1 MKHIL
6 TYDQLLLESENTF
19 EYRPLLKLLQCRFTS
34 DRKHVMFEGTCYSCE
49 TGEISPLNEEW
60 SWSDILHAG
69 ADVLSAGL
77 DFVVPGSGAIVDTLN
92 ALSYIIEA
100 QFADEDKRG
109 SLYLMA
115 AITYAFVIIPGP
127 IQVASI
133 PLKAF
138 IKSGAKIASK
148 AAKGALSLVAKFM
161 PTILKEIPK
170 RIISA
175 LKSPLGK
182 GILGKFAGRI
192 ANAVKSFSEG
202 AMKAFNKIMGR
213 PDIVKKAIV
222 KTSAKE
228 AMSSSMI
235 TALKKFFS
243 RSAKAEV
250 KLAPKVS
257 EKMMKKLGFVTNK
270 PYRYINPKTGKG
282 VTAKIVGTSMDGQQ
296 LMVKFGNKASL
307 APAYVPVNTFVK
319 NTIGA
324 PWGRRG
330 YSVAAP
336 LFVKRFASTLNDD
349 GEVDPA
355 LLDELEAIDPNTTSA
370 ESLSFVP
377 EEEIEYV
384 GGENEI

>member
-6 TYDQLLLESENTF
+6 TYNQLLLEHDNKF
-19 EYRPLLKLLQCRFTS
+19 EYRPLSKLLQCKFTS
-34 DRKHVMFEGTCYSCE
+34 DRKHIMFEGQCYSCE
-49 TGEISPLNEEW
+49 TGEYVPLNEEW

-69 ADVLSAGL
+69 ADVLSAGM
-77 DFVVPGSGAIVDTLN
+77 DFVVPGSGATVDILN

-100 QFADEDKRG
+100 QFADEDKRD

-127 IQVASI
+127 LQVASI

-138 IKSGAKIASK
+138 IKSGAKVASK
-148 AAKGALSLVAKFM
+148 AAKSALSLVAKFM

-175 LKSPLGK
+175 LKSPLAK
-182 GILGKFAGRI
+182 GLLGKFAGRI
-192 ANAVKSFSEG
+192 ASAVKSFSEG

-222 KTSAKE
+222 KTGAKE

-257 EKMMKKLGFVTNK
+257 EKMMKKLGFVSNK

-282 VTAKIVGTSMDGQQ
+282 VTAKIVGSSADGQS
-296 LMVKFGNKASL
+296 LLVKFGNKEGLS
-307 APAYVPVNTFVK
+307 PTNVPLNTFVK

-330 YSVAAP
+330 YTVAAP
-336 LFVKRFASTLNDD
+336 LFVKRFASSLNDE
-349 GEVDPA
+349 GELDP
-355 LLDELEAIDPNTTSA
+355 ELIDQLEEIDPNTTSA
-370 ESLSFVP
+370 ESLNFVP
-377 EEEIEYV
+377 EEELDYV
-384 GGENEI
+384 I